1 MIFVGDLYQL
11 PPIVRGEERA
21 YFREHYTSPF
31 FFSSKAYEILDP
43 QTIELQKIY
52 RQRDDRFKEILN
64 KIRIGLPSTADF
76 KTLNARVGKEPD
88 EDIHAITLVTTNA
101 DADRLNMEKLD
112 ELDTEEYVAIAR
124 IEGEVSRSYYANSE
138 VVSFKP

>member
-11 PPIVRGEERA
+11 PPIVRNEERE

-31 FFSSKAYEILDP
+31 FFSSHAYQALNP

-64 KIRIGLPSTADF
+64 KIRIGLPSRQNL
-76 KTLNARVGKEPD
+76 KILNERVGEEPD
-88 EDIHAITLVTTNA
+88 EEVHAITLVTTNA
-101 DADRLNMEKLD
+101 DADTINREKLD

-124 IEGEVSRSYYANSE
+124 IE
-138 VVSFKP
+138 